1 MAIKNIFEGVINGTQ
16 YYARVFTVN
25 PKNRVNNRADL
36 PYAMAIPSAFPLKPE
51 SIDDYT
57 LYRTYSHSYYA
68 QTFTAPEDGWYKIIV
83 YGASGNG
90 GDGEEQSKD
99 GVGVF
104 AAGGGGGGGGG
115 VCIAIVKL
123 NKGDT
128 IIITVGS
135 IGSTSKAVIN
145 ATAGETYSTMTVTS
159 GGDGGN
165 GDTYTGG
172 YFGDAYANGG
182 YGGKGGKASG
192 GNYANYSGKSGG
204 SGGEDSSD
212 DSSDYVS
219 ADGGYGGSPGYT
231 GGRKGGDGGSENS
244 SGDSGSAGYVQI
256 YRGNTNI
263 VA

>member
-57 LYRTYSHSYYA
+57 LYRTYTSTYGTH
-68 QTFTAPEDGWYKIIV
+68 TFEAPEDGWYKIIV

-90 GDGEEQSKD
+90 GDGDERSKD
-99 GVGVF
+99 EVGAF

-115 VCIAIVKL
+115 VCITIAKL

-128 IIITVGS
+128 VIITVGS
-135 IGSTSKAVIN
+135 VGSTSKAMIN
-145 ATAGETYSTMTVTS
+145 ATAGETYSQMTVTPALD
-159 GGDGGN
+159 GDD

-172 YFGDAYANGG
+172 YFGDSYARGGNGG
-182 YGGKGGKASG
+182 EGGEASG
-192 GNYANYSGKSGG
+192 GKYANYSGKRGG
-204 SGGEDSSD
+204 RGEEDSSD
-212 DSSDYVS
+212 DSSDHVS
-219 ADGGYGGSPGYT
+219 AEGGSGGDPGYT
-231 GGRKGGDGGSENS
+231 GGRKGGKGGPENS